1 MLKAPLASPGPGQ
14 YPHARVLEGR
24 AGIGDTGHGCTRRV
38 WGLGTR
44 MEPGHLVKGAA
55 LEPPLGL
62 PRELRLRLS
71 QRQQPWRYLIPWQ
84 RHWEKPLSL
93 AL

>member
-1 MLKAPLASPGPGQ
+1 MLKAPPASPGPGQ
-14 YPHARVLEGR
+14 YPRARLLEGR
-24 AGIGDTGHGCTRRV
+24 AGIGDTGRGCTRRG

-44 MEPGHLVKGAA
+44 MEPGRLVRGAA

-71 QRQQPWRYLIPWQ
+71 QRQQPSRSLSPRQ